1 MSVILDSIGFLSRKQ
16 GLSEPFERTDKPY
29 GQYFLLVVLNVV
41 RQGDTSATDC
51 LLDPSTE
58 EVTRA
63 APLPEPSCD
72 NLK

>member
-16 GLSEPFERTDKPY
+16 GLSERIGGSF